1 MRIIKE
7 YAIELG
13 GKKLLAEF
21 TDLTD
26 QANGSVIIRYGNTA
40 VLVTAVMGAEKEG
53 QSWFPLS
60 VEFEEKFY
68 AAGAI
73 LGSRFRRREGMP
85 SEEAILSAR
94 VVDRTIRPLFDQR
107 LRRDVQVV
115 VTVLSLGNEDPDV
128 LGVIGASLALGTSN
142 IPWGGPVSAVRIG
155 RTNGNPEFIV
165 NPDYSERVAE
175 EEKLDL
181 LACGKDGNINMIEV
195 GAKEAKNEDI
205 IEGLKIARDIHNQI
219 QEWQKQIIAE
229 MGREKINIE
238 FKEPSEELKSL
249 FTEKIEPKM
258 LEAVFGELGAY
269 ALKDEWMKI
278 VSENLPEE
286 KQDAD
291 DYFENKIDEFV
302 HREAIEN
309 DRRQDGRGMDE
320 IRELYAEAGGLSPVI
335 HGTGIFYRGGTHV
348 LSALTLGGPEDAQLI
363 DTIEYQDTKKRYMH
377 HYNFPPFSV
386 GETGRVGGFNRR
398 MIGHGALAEKALI
411 PVLPS
416 KEEFPYTIRIVS
428 ETMASNG
435 SSSQASVCGSTL
447 ALMDAGVPIKAPV
460 AGIAMGLMSR
470 EDNVGKT
477 EWEKDSYKILIDI
490 QGPEDHFGDMD
501 FKVAGTRDGVTAIQM
516 DVKVDGVPV
525 EVLAEALEKAYE
537 ARTKILDVMK
547 AAIAEPREDINPNA
561 PKILSIKIKEDQ
573 IGLVIGSGG
582 KTINDIK
589 EKSGCSEITIEEDG
603 SVFIT
608 GVGGTAEKARDMIE
622 AITHEYK
629 AGEKFPNAKVTRIMD
644 FGAFVQ
650 IADNTEGLV
659 HISEIAP
666 FRINNVRDV
675 LSEGEQVPVII
686 KEIDEK
692 DRINLSI
699 KDIDPDFAK
708 RKGVDPMSTG
718 KANDSKKQ
726 HKQSDK

>member
-142 IPWGGPVSAVRIG
+142 IPWGGPVTAVRIG

-291 DYFENKIDEFV
+291 DYFENKIDELV

-398 MIGHGALAEKALI
+398 MIGHGALAEKALV